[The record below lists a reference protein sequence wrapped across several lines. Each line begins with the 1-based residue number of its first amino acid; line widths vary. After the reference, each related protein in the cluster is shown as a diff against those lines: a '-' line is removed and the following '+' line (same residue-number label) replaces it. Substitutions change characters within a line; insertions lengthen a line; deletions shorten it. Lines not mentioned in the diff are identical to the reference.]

1 MNRQLADP
9 DLDSRA
15 LALMYFVSKYD
26 DDLETI
32 PLAIPYSLAAAD
44 LYGQLDNQ
52 VSRLAALWS
61 AASAYEHLEQ
71 YEEAINHYL
80 VVEQIA
86 DQLGMTLRQGKTLH
100 NIAVCYEALNNRQSA
115 IDYCHQA
122 LPPMIDLSNHLNQAE
137 IHKTLGE
144 NYFKLQQFENALYHY
159 EQSLEC
165 RKKLKAHNMYVAAWI
180 RILETQI
187 RLQRWADVECVFKI
201 CQAHQ
206 NALRDPDTKY
216 KVMQIEAQIFAH
228 RGEHLVSLALL
239 DLIDMN
245 YRELSDFKGLAATGL
260 FRAHSLSALNRHD
273 DAAQVLE
280 QVQLLCEGNDFSGSL
295 TCLF

>member
-1 MNRQLADP
+1 
-9 DLDSRA
+9 
-15 LALMYFVSKYD
+15 MYFVSKYD

-44 LYGQLDNQ
+44 LYDQLDNQ

-71 YEEAINHYL
+71 FEEAVNHYL

-86 DQLGMTLRQGKTLH
+86 DRLGMTLRQGKTLH
-100 NIAVCYEALNNRQSA
+100 NIAVCYEALNNRERA
-115 IDYCHQA
+115 IDFCRQA
-122 LPPMIDLSNHLNQAE
+122 LPLMIDLSNHLNQAE

-144 NYFKLQQFENALYHY
+144 NYFKLQQFENALYHFDK
-159 EQSLEC
+159 SLEC
-165 RKKLKAHNMYVAAWI
+165 YKKLKAHNMYVAAWI

-187 RLQRWADVECVFKI
+187 RLQRWTDLESVFKI

-206 NALRDPDTKY
+206 NALRDPDTKH
-216 KVMQIEAQIFAH
+216 KVMQIEAQISAH
-228 RGEHLVSLALL
+228 LGQHVVALSLL
-239 DLIDMN
+239 DLIDIY
-245 YRELSDFKGLAATGL
+245 YREVSDLEGLATTGL
-260 FRAHSLSALNRHD
+260 FRSYSLSALNRHD
-273 DAAQVLE
+273 EAVQVRE
-280 QVQLLCEGNDFSGSL
+280 QIQLLCEGFDFTDSL